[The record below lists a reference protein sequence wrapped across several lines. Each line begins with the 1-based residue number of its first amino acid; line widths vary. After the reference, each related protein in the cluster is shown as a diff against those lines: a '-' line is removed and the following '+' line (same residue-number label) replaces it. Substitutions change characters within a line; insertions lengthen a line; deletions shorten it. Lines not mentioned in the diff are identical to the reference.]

1 MNVQVTPAALQ
12 EIAVLRRS
20 GYRGAGFLLGSGI
33 GRFVLIEGL
42 LPLDFDR
49 ENGNSVYGTVCA
61 SYQARLQ
68 GVFFC
73 RQRPFALEWMLPDLV
88 MTVGGGPARM
98 FTCEFPPSG
107 RKPRLVALLEEEG
120 AWRI

>member
-33 GRFVLIEGL
+33 GRFVMIERL

-49 ENGNSVYGTVCA
+49 ENASSVYETVCA
-61 SYQARLQ
+61 SYRDRLR

-73 RQRPFALEWMLPDLV
+73 RKRPFALDWILQDLV
-88 MTVGGGPARM
+88 MAIGGGQVRM
-98 FTCEFPPSG
+98 FTCEFSPSG
-107 RKPRLVALLEEEG
+107 RKAHLVPLLEEEG
-120 AWRI
+120 SWRI